1 MLKMSKFQW
10 KITHHTKNHE
20 DFNLNEKRESI
31 DANTQMKGKLG
42 LPKTVK
48 QPSL

>member
-1 MLKMSKFQW
+1 MSKFQW

-20 DFNLNEKRESI
+20 NFNLNEKIEST
-31 DANTQMKGKLG
+31 DANTQVRGMLG
-42 LPKTVK
+42 LPKNVK